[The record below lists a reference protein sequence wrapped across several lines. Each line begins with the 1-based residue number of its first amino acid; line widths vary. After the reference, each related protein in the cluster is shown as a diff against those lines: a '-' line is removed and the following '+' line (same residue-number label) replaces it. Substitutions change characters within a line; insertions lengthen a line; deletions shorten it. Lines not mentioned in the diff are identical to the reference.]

1 MSAESKAIEKRLKLR
16 KRSKSRNIFII
27 AMLAYPVLHFLIFW
41 VYINSNAIYLTFTRY
56 IWSSGKFVF
65 SAADPFI
72 NYKMWIN
79 QIASN
84 PTIRNMIK
92 TSLGYFP
99 VTCLI
104 SLPLSLIFS
113 YFMFKKVPGSKI
125 YRVIFYLPS
134 ILPVAVLTMSFRF
147 AFGND
152 GFVNPLLKMFSITP
166 PVWWGNSS
174 LTPYMVYLYC
184 IWAGLGFNI
193 VVYSGAMSRVPL
205 ELLEYNRLEGVK
217 PFRELFGIITPLI
230 WPTLTTTFIA
240 GMSAVLTVYQQPYF
254 LMMSTSGAY
263 NTGTIYLYIFANYA
277 NTLQVP
283 QVASLGLLCSAVWVP
298 FIFLA
303 KWLLNKFVSDVDY

>member
-1 MSAESKAIEKRLKLR
+1 MSEQSLAIEKRLKKHGGKPTR
-16 KRSKSRNIFII
+16 TIFII

-41 VYINSNAIYLTFTRY
+41 VYINSNAVYLTFTRY
-56 IWSSGKFVF
+56 SWATGEFVF

-72 NYKMWIN
+72 NYKMWIS
-79 QIASN
+79 QIKSN
-84 PTIRNMIK
+84 PTIQNMLK

-113 YFMFKKVPGSKI
+113 YFLFKKIPGSKV

-134 ILPVAVLTMSFRF
+134 ILPVAVLAMSFRF

-152 GFVNPLLKMFSITP
+152 GFINPLLEAIGITP
-166 PVWWGNSS
+166 PTWWGNSS
-174 LTPYMVYLYC
+174 LTPYMVFLYC

-193 VVYSGAMSRVPL
+193 VVYSGAMSRIPE
-205 ELLEYNRLEGVK
+205 ELLEYNRLEGVG
-217 PFRELFGIITPLI
+217 PFRELFTIVTPLI
-230 WPTLTTTFIA
+230 WPTLTTTFIS
-240 GMSAVLTVYQQPYF
+240 GMAAVLTVYQQPYF

-263 NTGTIYLYIFANYA
+263 NTGTINLYIFANYA
-277 NTLQVP
+277 NTLQIP
-283 QVASLGLLCSAVWVP
+283 QIASLGLLCTAVWVP

-303 KWLLNKFVSDVDY
+303 RWLLNKFHNDVDY